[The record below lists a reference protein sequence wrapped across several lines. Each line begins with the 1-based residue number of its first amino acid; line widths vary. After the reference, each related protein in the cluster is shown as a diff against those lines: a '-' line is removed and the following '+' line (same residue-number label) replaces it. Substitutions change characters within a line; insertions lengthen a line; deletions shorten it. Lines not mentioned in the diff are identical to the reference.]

1 MIFKKEYNKVSRNLN
16 SGQRNQKNIGENLV
30 LERLQEENARHERRR
45 KQIAN
50 EQAVAVPRSLIAEE
64 ERDQIN
70 KVTKPTNKKKK
81 RWRNKTHNGDYI
93 KMTDPARPLLM
104 ENVEIAS
111 LIVFLNT

>member
-70 KVTKPTNKKKK
+70 KVTKPTNKKIKTMKK
-81 RWRNKTHNGDYI
+81 QNAQWRLYQD
-93 KMTDPARPLLM
+93 D
-104 ENVEIAS
+104 
-111 LIVFLNT
+111 